1 MLGKIHHFPSMFKYE
16 TWWNDNSAYTSRLMN
31 AVLVQLL
38 DRTDLPLPVGSERKI
53 VYKKGSPENNPRRSE
68 ATDFIIRKA
77 SDLPPGEKLTIIS
90 TGALTN
96 VASAVMVKPEIAKKI
111 ALYWLGQ
118 TYDFE
123 KDLWIGEHEFIF
135 FAMQKIWSSILCL
148 IT

>member
-1 MLGKIHHFPSMFKYE
+1 M
-16 TWWNDNSAYTSRLMN
+16 
-31 AVLVQLL
+31 
-38 DRTDLPLPVGSERKI
+38 
-53 VYKKGSPENNPRRSE
+53 
-68 ATDFIIRKA
+68 
-77 SDLPPGEKLTIIS
+77 TIIS

-123 KDLWIGEHEFIF
+123 KDVWIGEHEFNVANDLRPLIF